1 MHEKD
6 PFGDKLKEKERAEEN
21 LYFAKRDRELL
32 EKLRGK
38 KDDASGTAALRE
50 AARGR
55 CPSCGEH
62 LAHKTIE
69 QIEID
74 ECSSCKG
81 VWLDKGEL
89 EALSH
94 REGESWLGRFFRSSL
109 AQTR

>member
-38 KDDASGTAALRE
+38 DEAGGAAALRE
-50 AARGR
+50 AVRGR
-55 CPSCGEH
+55 CPRCGET
-62 LAHKTIE
+62 LLHKTIE
-69 QIEID
+69 SVEID
-74 ECSSCKG
+74 ECPSCSG

-94 REGESWLGRFFRSSL
+94 REQESWLGRFFRSSVT
-109 AQTR
+109 QTR